1 MKNKKTKKGYVLA
14 LVIVITF
21 ILTVTVTSTF
31 TLIMRYMIFAQKD
44 LQNFAGSAQSAIVL
58 NMEEGIHNA

>member
-1 MKNKKTKKGYVLA
+1 MKKKQTKKGYVLA

-44 LQNFAGSAQSAIVL
+44 LQNFAKPENVL
-58 NMEEGIHNA
+58 YIEEETT